1 MVFHDWQRS
10 GLTSVKLSQN
20 AQLLEGFFA
29 MTELFAY
36 VDFPVHVGQK
46 RDQGNTRSSSV
57 AFLSRP
63 ELAAVKQFLH
73 LLIGNSFP
81 MNYKFSSFKF
91 LLFYTVF

>member
-36 VDFPVHVGQK
+36 VDFPVHVG
-46 RDQGNTRSSSV
+46 SV
-57 AFLSRP
+57 RQITF
-63 ELAAVKQFLH
+63 
-73 LLIGNSFP
+73 
-81 MNYKFSSFKF
+81 
-91 LLFYTVF
+91 